1 MGIYECYQDIQEK
14 AQTEKIKNKQ
24 FFATFIKAGS
34 YLQQLAGVFIC
45 IYKKLHTK
53 DFGQDCAHVHTSEV
67 HMEPPSQNI
76 DGKLFHTSR
85 LNMQSYV
92 KAGHLLL

>member
-45 IYKKLHTK
+45 IYKKLHTM
-53 DFGQDCAHVHTSEV
+53 DFGQDCAHV
-67 HMEPPSQNI
+67 
-76 DGKLFHTSR
+76 
-85 LNMQSYV
+85 
-92 KAGHLLL
+92 LLKFTWSPLHRILTGNFFILHA